1 MSTAT
6 QKPTHVP
13 PQALQFERAVLGAM
27 MLEKPSVGQVLSQ
40 LPELAFY
47 KPEHQ
52 LIYGAIQ
59 ALASESQA
67 VDQLTVVHYLK
78 AKGTLERA
86 GGMAYV
92 AGLTMQV
99 NSAAN
104 LDSHS
109 RIILQQYMRRAMIE
123 ATTKAQ
129 AKAYDEGLDPIDV
142 LTELQLQFTSL
153 HQVID
158 QRPAQTVADH
168 FDAVFAKL
176 EADVLK
182 PGLTGVPT
190 GLTQLNDATGGW
202 QPGDLVV
209 IAARPAMG
217 KTAVMLAEAREA
229 SLEHDLHTAI
239 FSLEMPAAQLVQRL
253 ISSEV
258 KGYSN
263 SDLRRGNIAG
273 GVDEVASI
281 RAKATRLKSLGHRL
295 HVDDTPGLSIQQVRA
310 KCARLHAEHPLGLVM
325 VDYIQ
330 LMKGDQKARGNREQ
344 EISSISRGLKEL
356 AKELGVPVIALSQL
370 SRDVEKRGGQKR
382 PQLSDLR
389 ESGAI
394 EQDADII
401 MFLWRGEYYKI
412 EEYEDGSPTEG
423 TLLMDIAK
431 NRNGSVGEIIVGCNL
446 KRGLLY
452 DLGTEPGTSA
462 ELHAA
467 EDFQPRRISV
477 STAGDFGQP
486 APLSEKPLDPNL
498 PF

>member
-1 MSTAT
+1 MTTPLAQPAT
-6 QKPTHVP
+6 HLP

-27 MLEKPSVGQVLSQ
+27 LLEKPSVPQVLSQ
-40 LPELAFY
+40 LPEIAFY
-47 KPEHQ
+47 EPKHQ
-52 LIYGAIQ
+52 LIYASIQ
-59 ALASESQA
+59 ALTTEGQA
-67 VDQLTVVHYLK
+67 VDQLTVVQHLK
-78 AKGTLERA
+78 AAGTLQRA
-86 GGMAYV
+86 GGVAYV
-92 AGLTMQV
+92 AGLTMTI

-109 RIILQQYMRRAMIE
+109 RIVLQQYMRRVMI
-123 ATTKAQ
+123 AACTQAQ
-129 AKAYDEGLDPIDV
+129 QKAYDEGLDPLDV
-142 LTELQLQFTSL
+142 LAELQASFLRL
-153 HQVID
+153 YALID

-168 FDAVFAKL
+168 FDSVFEKL
-176 EADVLK
+176 QADVLN

-190 GLTQLNDATGGW
+190 GLLELNDATGGW

-229 SLEHDLHTAI
+229 SLEHDKHTAI
-239 FSLEMPAAQLVQRL
+239 FSLEMPTAQLVQRL

-258 KGYSN
+258 EGYSN
-263 SDLRRGNIAG
+263 SQLRRGDIAG

-281 RAKATRLKSLGHRL
+281 KAKAQRLKTLGHRL
-295 HVDDTPGLSIQQVRA
+295 HIDDTPGLSIQQLRA
-310 KCARLHAEHPLGLVM
+310 KCARLHSEHPLGLVM

-330 LMKGDQKARGNREQ
+330 LMKGDSKAKGNREQ

-356 AKELGVPVIALSQL
+356 AKELNVPVIALSQL
-370 SRDVEKRGGQKR
+370 SREVEKRPSRR

-401 MFLWRGEYYKI
+401 MFLFRGEYYKI
-412 EEYEDGSPTEG
+412 EEYEDGSLTAG

-452 DLGTEPGTSA
+452 DLGVKPASVEALEAPAFGP
-462 ELHAA
+462 L
-467 EDFQPRRISV
+467 RIS
-477 STAGDFGQP
+477 STDM
-486 APLSEKPLDPNL
+486 

>member
-1 MSTAT
+1 MTT
-6 QKPTHVP
+6 PTNTTHLP
-13 PQALQFERAVLGAM
+13 PQALQFERAILGAM
-27 MLEKPSVGQVLSQ
+27 LLEKPSVPLVLSQ
-40 LPELAFY
+40 LPEVAFY
-47 KPEHQ
+47 DPKHQ

-59 ALASESQA
+59 TLAGDGLA
-67 VDQLTVVHYLK
+67 VDQLTVIQQLK
-78 AKGTLERA
+78 GVGILERA
-86 GGMAYV
+86 GGAAYV
-92 AGLTMQV
+92 AGLTMHL

-109 RIILQQYMRRAMIE
+109 RIVLQMYMRRVMIE
-123 ATTKAQ
+123 ACTKAQ
-129 AKAYDEGLDPIDV
+129 QRAYDEGLDPLDV
-142 LTELQLQFTSL
+142 LAELQAHFLCL
-153 HQVID
+153 YALID

-168 FDAVFAKL
+168 FDSVFAKL

-190 GLTQLNDATGGW
+190 GLLLLNDATGGW

-229 SLEHDLHTAI
+229 SLEHDKHTAI
-239 FSLEMPAAQLVQRL
+239 FSLEMPTAQLVQRL

-258 KGYSN
+258 EGYSN
-263 SDLRRGNIAG
+263 SQLRRGDIAG

-281 RAKATRLKSLGHRL
+281 KQKAQRLKTLGHRL
-295 HVDDTPGLSIQQVRA
+295 HIDDTPGLSIQQLRA
-310 KCARLHAEHPLGLVM
+310 KCARLHSEHPLGLVM

-330 LMKGDQKARGNREQ
+330 LMKGNTKGGNREQ

-356 AKELGVPVIALSQL
+356 AKELNVPVIALSQL
-370 SRDVEKRGGQKR
+370 SREVEKRPSRR

-401 MFLWRGEYYKI
+401 MFLFRGEYYKI
-412 EEYEDGSPTEG
+412 DEYEDGSPTAG

-452 DLGTEPGTSA
+452 DLGQGPDDFA
-462 ELHAA
+462 ELA
-467 EDFQPRRISV
+467 EAPAFGPIRIS
-477 STAGDFGQP
+477 TTTPPD
-486 APLSEKPLDPNL
+486 L

>member
-1 MSTAT
+1 MNVPIPKST
-6 QKPTHVP
+6 HLP

-27 MLEKPSVGQVLSQ
+27 LLEKPSVGQVLSQ

-47 KPEHQ
+47 KAEHQ
-52 LIYGAIQ
+52 LIYAAIQ
-59 ALASESQA
+59 ALATESQA
-67 VDQLTVVHYLK
+67 VDQLTVVQYLK
-78 AKGTLERA
+78 GKGTLERA

-92 AGLTMQV
+92 AGLTMHV

-104 LDSHS
+104 LDTHS
-109 RIILQQYMRRAMIE
+109 RIILQQYMRRVMIE

-129 AKAYDEGLDPIDV
+129 AKAYDEGLDPLEV
-142 LTELQLQFTSL
+142 LAELQMQFTSL

-217 KTAVMLAEAREA
+217 KTAVMLAQAREA
-229 SLEHDLHTAI
+229 SLDHDKHTAI

-253 ISSEV
+253 VSSEV
-258 KGYSN
+258 EGYSN
-263 SDLRRGNIAG
+263 SDLRRGNIEG
-273 GVDEVASI
+273 GAPEVASI
-281 RAKATRLKSLGHRL
+281 REKAKRLKTLGHRL
-295 HVDDTPGLSIQQVRA
+295 HIDDTPGLSIQQVRA

-330 LMKGDQKARGNREQ
+330 LMKGDQKSRGNREQ

-356 AKELGVPVIALSQL
+356 AKELMVPVVALSQL

-431 NRNGSVGEIIVGCNL
+431 NRNGSVGEIIVGCEL

-452 DLGTEPGTSA
+452 DLGDAPASA
-462 ELHAA
+462 ELPPAAA
-467 EDFQPRRISV
+467 EFQPRVIAV

-486 APLSEKPLDPNL
+486 APFQKAPPDA